1 MVFGTKF
8 EKFHFFLLCAT
19 INSMNGKKPKFSG
32 FGKPGE
38 KVEERAEIYYLSGKG
53 TDIGCVLEVRE
64 EIKNPSLLEF
74 EIKGTIEK
82 QQHWSRLRVEIFDRE
97 KPDIPA
103 TSFEEDYL
111 TKDISSEIFK
121 KFTFPILG
129 IVKKPHKVQIMV
141 VGPSETD
148 LEIRNVHLR

>member
-1 MVFGTKF
+1 M
-8 EKFHFFLLCAT
+8 
-19 INSMNGKKPKFSG
+19 SDQKPKFSG

-38 KVEERAEIYYLSGKG
+38 RVEEKPESYYLSGKG
-53 TDIGCVLEVRE
+53 TDLGCVLEVRE
-64 EIKNPSLLEF
+64 EIKNPSLLEL

-82 QQHWSRLRVEIFDRE
+82 EQHWTRLRIEIFDKD
-97 KPDIPA
+97 KPDVPA

-111 TKDISSEIFK
+111 TKDVSPEVFK
-121 KFTFPILG
+121 KFSLPVLG
-129 IVKKPHKVQIMV
+129 IVKCPHKVQVMV

>member
-1 MVFGTKF
+1 MQDQR
-8 EKFHFFLLCAT
+8 H
-19 INSMNGKKPKFSG
+19 KFSG

-38 KVEERAEIYYLSGKG
+38 QVIETPESYYLSGKG
-53 TDIGCVLEVRE
+53 TDLGCVLEVHD

-74 EIKGTIEK
+74 ELRGKIECE
-82 QQHWSRLRVEIFDRE
+82 QYWTRLRVEIFDRS
-97 KPDIPA
+97 KPDEPA

-111 TKDISSEIFK
+111 MKGISAENFK
-121 KFTFPILG
+121 KFSFPILG
-129 IVKKPHKVQIMV
+129 IVKRPRKVQIMV